1 MSSSGKRSA
10 RNIYDPVKEQYLVL
24 IEYISILS
32 SKKNADPIQEIVL
45 LLELMKNTCRKCELY
60 LNYELTRQGKLENR
74 N

>member
-45 LLELMKNTCRKCELY
+45 LLE
-60 LNYELTRQGKLENR
+60 
-74 N
+74 